1 MQDISSTCSC
11 ALIRTTQKLTV
22 VTQWLYDKQWKPRGQ
37 EDEIVWLANNAL
49 VAYVGVQLKQSFFF
63 FNVCIVPYIKKA
75 QLIRLLCDFLI
86 ALMQNYILSG
96 NHTESQNG
104 FLFYKGKF
112 VLSLFPFG
120 SWNPKVATHLQ
131 KYFKTLLFLFLIGGV
146 CISACMILLLLIILS
161 QKRDPCW
168 FDFQGK

>member
-63 FNVCIVPYIKKA
+63 LNVCIVPYIKKA
-75 QLIRLLCDFLI
+75 QLIRLLCDFFDCFNAELHSFRSSYWVPKWVFILQREIRSFIISLWQLKSQSCYTFAEILQDLI
-86 ALMQNYILSG
+86 VSLFDRWSVYKCVYDTFTSYHFKPKKRSLLVWLSG
-96 NHTESQNG
+96 
-104 FLFYKGKF
+104 
-112 VLSLFPFG
+112 
-120 SWNPKVATHLQ
+120 
-131 KYFKTLLFLFLIGGV
+131 
-146 CISACMILLLLIILS
+146 
-161 QKRDPCW
+161 
-168 FDFQGK
+168 